1 MSDRERLTSEEARH
15 RLEELL
21 GSKGPRGRRR
31 VTMEKRERVRFL
43 AGLDAWPPKDPH
55 GAALRL
61 LDPDEAPGAPG
72 DGTQGRCDPSL
83 PYEASKI
90 LFAYQ
95 AHLDFEAGR
104 QVGAATARETI
115 DYHAR
120 TYERHASSRE
130 ARAEFASFR
139 RDAGLSEP

>member
-1 MSDRERLTSEEARH
+1 MSARERLTSEEARE
-15 RLEELL
+15 RLRALL
-21 GSKGPRGRRR
+21 WSRDEYGRRR
-31 VTMEKRERVRFL
+31 VTWEKRRRVRRL
-43 AGLDAWPPKDPH
+43 VELDTWPPKDPIV
-55 GAALRL
+55 AAERMY
-61 LDPDEAPGAPG
+61 DPDEAPDDD
-72 DGTQGRCDPSL
+72 DGESGECDPVL
-83 PYEASKI
+83 LFEAATI